1 VQRHIGVVI
10 SLTATL
16 ALFAQGER
24 GTFNGTVTDPSGGA
38 IVAAAVKV
46 LNPATGVEF
55 HTVTTDAGVYR
66 MPSLPSGDLPNH
78 GNVARI
84 QGSGSR
90 ERRPVGSPDADGRFH
105 ARGRKRHRSGNRLQ
119 RPAAH

>member
-1 VQRHIGVVI
+1 MQLHTGVFI

-66 MPSLPSGDLPNH
+66 MPSLPPGTYRITVTSPGFKAAVRE
-78 GNVARI
+78 NVGA
-84 QGSGSR
+84 
-90 ERRPVGSPDADGRFH
+90 VGSPDTDGRFH
-105 ARGRKRHRSGNRLQ
+105 AGGRKRHRPGNRLQ